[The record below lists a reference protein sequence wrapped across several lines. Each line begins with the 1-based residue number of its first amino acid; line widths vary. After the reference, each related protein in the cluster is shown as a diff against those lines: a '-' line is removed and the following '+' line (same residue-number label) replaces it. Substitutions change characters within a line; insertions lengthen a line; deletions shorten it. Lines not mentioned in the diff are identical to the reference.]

1 MYNVFLG
8 IGGNTGNKQKNF
20 EDVYAV
26 IEKELGK
33 IVETSSVYE
42 TPPWGFQS
50 DDVFWNSV
58 IEIESSFSPEEL
70 LQKIH
75 SIENQ
80 LGRIRKMHKGYA
92 SRPIDIDILYFDD
105 LYMET
110 EELIIPHR
118 RMHLR
123 KFVLVPLNEI
133 APTLK
138 HPLLRLT
145 SFEMLEN
152 CKDQSV
158 IKKVSDR

>member
-1 MYNVFLG
+1 MHNVFLG

-33 IVETSSVYE
+33 IVEASSVYE

-80 LGRIRKMHKGYA
+80 FGRTRNMREGYS

-105 LYMET
+105 LYLET

-123 KFVLVPLNEI
+123 RFVLVPLNEI
-133 APTLK
+133 APALK

-158 IKKVSDR
+158 IKKVSD

>member
-1 MYNVFLG
+1 MHNVFLG

-33 IVETSSVYE
+33 IVEASSVYE

-80 LGRIRKMHKGYA
+80 FGRTRNMHEGYS

-110 EELIIPHR
+110 EDLIIPHR

-123 KFVLVPLNEI
+123 RFVLVPLNEI
-133 APTLK
+133 APALK

-158 IKKVSDR
+158 IKKVSD